1 MVEVLA
7 AVLLSVGVTVGLL
20 GGIGLHRF
28 DSVYARLHAATKP
41 ASLGLVLVLT
51 GVALQTGNSGDV
63 MKLVLVIVFQLLTA
77 PVAAH
82 LLSGAAYR
90 AGAELGPTAEVDEL
104 ATKGPSNT
112 PRR

>member
-1 MVEVLA
+1 MLEVLA
-7 AVLLSVGVTVGLL
+7 SVLLSVGVAVGLL

-28 DSVYARLHAATKP
+28 GSVYARLHAATKP

-51 GVALQTGNSGDV
+51 GVALQTDDAGDA

-77 PVAAH
+77 PVVAH
-82 LLSGAAYR
+82 LLSSAAYR

-104 ATKGPSNT
+104 ATKGPTKT
-112 PRR
+112 PPP